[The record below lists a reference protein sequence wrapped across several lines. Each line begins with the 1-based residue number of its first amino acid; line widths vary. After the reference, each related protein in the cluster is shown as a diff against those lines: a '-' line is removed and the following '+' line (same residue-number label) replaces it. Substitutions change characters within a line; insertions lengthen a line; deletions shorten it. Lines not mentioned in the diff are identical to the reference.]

1 MESLWYIKADIPS
14 KKKPLSGGRCNMLF
28 PQYDCEICQC
38 THIVIVYMALIVLY
52 YLYTVGIC
60 LLSDVLII
68 TLCVE

>member
-1 MESLWYIKADIPS
+1 
-14 KKKPLSGGRCNMLF
+14 MLF

-38 THIVIVYMALIVLY
+38 TYIVIVYMTLIVLY

-68 TLCVE
+68 TLCVEQCILC